1 MSKSAWL
8 QEVEDDA
15 VRIQN
20 RRFNEFFEEKQYQK
34 EKAEKANVKQAP
46 AKVELPVGGEVYE
59 PTAKKGSK

>member
-20 RRFNEFFEEKQYQK
+20 RRFNEFFEEQQYQK
-34 EKAEKANVKQAP
+34 EKAEKANVKQAVK
-46 AKVELPVGGEVYE
+46 AELPVGGEVYE